1 MSTINGLI
9 NVNCLEFSRNKF
21 YLDNCTTHHVCTDE
35 QFFERIDYSAVDNFK
50 TAGGL
55 AKSHGTGVVSLI
67 IKDKST
73 TKTFAL
79 SLTNVAYMPSAPMN
93 LISIGKLQHQ
103 QGFYLNNR
111 KQVLENGKQSIH
123 VVELGE
129 LYYIEGR
136 VKLGQINLQVR
147 SEQQLTGQPVQKA
160 APVLDNTVDRTDWQ
174 LLRPK
179 FDRLNSKY
187 GPFQLELFKSDTNN
201 LLPANGVT
209 DSFDLSW
216 YGKIIYG
223 NPVFL
228 NKFIYRTLE
237 KAVTDFKQDPE
248 NTVFVLVVPK
258 WETANWYVDFVKYF
272 DIVKEWPKGRE
283 LFSIPYRSH
292 FDPHVTKMTPEGRVV
307 VDGVPWPVV
316 VLYKDSNTTT
326 TIDSKIL
333 AHMRFGHYGP
343 HKLADLHKTTASL
356 GLTYDTTRH
365 FLD

>member
-111 KQVLENGKQSIH
+111 KQVLENGKQSIK

-147 SEQQLTGQPVQKA
+147 SEQRLTGQSVQKA
-160 APVLDNTVDRTDWQ
+160 VL
-174 LLRPK
+174 
-179 FDRLNSKY
+179 
-187 GPFQLELFKSDTNN
+187 
-201 LLPANGVT
+201 
-209 DSFDLSW
+209 
-216 YGKIIYG
+216 
-223 NPVFL
+223 
-228 NKFIYRTLE
+228 
-237 KAVTDFKQDPE
+237 
-248 NTVFVLVVPK
+248 
-258 WETANWYVDFVKYF
+258 
-272 DIVKEWPKGRE
+272 
-283 LFSIPYRSH
+283 
-292 FDPHVTKMTPEGRVV
+292 
-307 VDGVPWPVV
+307 
-316 VLYKDSNTTT
+316 
-326 TIDSKIL
+326 
-333 AHMRFGHYGP
+333 
-343 HKLADLHKTTASL
+343 
-356 GLTYDTTRH
+356 
-365 FLD
+365 